1 MILFKC
7 DPISLSRAFW
17 LRATV
22 ISSLGLSLLLLPG
35 CLNTPKQETT
45 PASAATGKVR
55 KVPKAGGTVSDLA
68 TGQNGPA
75 GLVLDTTAG
84 YLYFTET
91 NAGTIKRV
99 LKVGGTVQ
107 IIVDALLQP
116 YDIVYEQ
123 GTGFEVMYF
132 VEYNPSGGRV
142 QEACI
147 VCPPPGQLGDL
158 ELLATGQL
166 GPLSLTYDANWVY
179 YVNRQEQ
186 EVMKVPKDASVS
198 PSVLVSGLAD
208 PQDIVEVS
216 GTLYFTDADTTGM
229 NGALKCVPTTGGSVT
244 TIVSGLNQPGSLE
257 TDGTSLYFA
266 EVAPGTS
273 SGMIRKIAN
282 VTCAAGLHTIS
293 LADGLSEPR
302 GIAIDTNNGDV
313 YYTEWAGGRIG
324 QVPNGGVQAT
334 LVSGLNHPFRLIID
348 GIAIYFTETATIF

>member
-7 DPISLSRAFW
+7 DPISLSRAFRR
-17 LRATV
+17 RATV
-22 ISSLGLSLLLLPG
+22 FSSLGLFLLLLPG

-45 PASAATGKVR
+45 TASEATGKVR
-55 KVPKAGGTVSDLA
+55 KVPTAGGTVSDLA

-75 GLVLDTTAG
+75 GLVLDTTVG

-99 LKVGGTVQ
+99 PKVGGMVQ
-107 IIVDALLQP
+107 IVVDALFQP

-123 GTGFEVMYF
+123 GTGFEVVYF

-142 QEACI
+142 QKACI

-186 EVMKVPKDASVS
+186 KVMKVPKDASVS

-208 PQDIVEVS
+208 PQDIVEVI

-257 TDGTSLYFA
+257 TDGTDLYFA
-266 EVAPGTS
+266 EVAPGTTNGRIWKVS
-273 SGMIRKIAN
+273 A
-282 VTCAAGLHTIS
+282 VCAAGSPTP
-293 LADGLSEPR
+293 LADGLSEPA
-302 GIAIDTNNGDV
+302 GIAVNTTDSDL
-313 YYTEWAGGRIG
+313 YFTEREGGRIWR
-324 QVPNGGVQAT
+324 VPKDGIGAKSVVVEN
-334 LVSGLNHPFRLIID
+334 LNHPFRLIID
-348 GIAIYFTETATIF
+348 STAIYFTETATIF